1 MPEPTKMRERTPA
14 STGQKFF
21 TAGLAGCMGWGVV
34 HPFNTCAV
42 RMNLATVKGQSFG
55 SFFMQSVRKPGG
67 LKSLYDGLSA
77 GLIRQMFYA
86 SSRFALFEI
95 LRDEAAKHT
104 PTTIWTRLGVGC
116 VSGAAAALISTPA
129 ETTLVR
135 LSNDSSLP
143 KAEQRGYKGVTDAF
157 LRIFREEGPK
167 AFFAASGP
175 FMNRAVLVGMVQVGT
190 LDQFKVTYRET
201 LGITG
206 VFQNTFCS
214 AMSSGLLYA
223 LVTMPLETAKNRI
236 AFQKPDAKTGEMLYR
251 GAVQTVMKIA
261 KDEAPKALYS
271 GFAPYYLRC
280 GGHTVSM
287 FIFLEMIRQAMNI
300 K

>member
-1 MPEPTKMRERTPA
+1 MRERTPA

-116 VSGAAAALISTPA
+116 AQVVAARPNLGDGRQGQRVLI
-129 ETTLVR
+129 
-135 LSNDSSLP
+135 DG
-143 KAEQRGYKGVTDAF
+143 KAGQE
-157 LRIFREEGPK
+157 
-167 AFFAASGP
+167 
-175 FMNRAVLVGMVQVGT
+175 VLEHGQV
-190 LDQFKVTYRET
+190 LQIEDE
-201 LGITG
+201 
-206 VFQNTFCS
+206 
-214 AMSSGLLYA
+214 LL
-223 LVTMPLETAKNRI
+223 E
-236 AFQKPDAKTGEMLYR
+236 
-251 GAVQTVMKIA
+251 
-261 KDEAPKALYS
+261 
-271 GFAPYYLRC
+271 
-280 GGHTVSM
+280 
-287 FIFLEMIRQAMNI
+287 
-300 K
+300 